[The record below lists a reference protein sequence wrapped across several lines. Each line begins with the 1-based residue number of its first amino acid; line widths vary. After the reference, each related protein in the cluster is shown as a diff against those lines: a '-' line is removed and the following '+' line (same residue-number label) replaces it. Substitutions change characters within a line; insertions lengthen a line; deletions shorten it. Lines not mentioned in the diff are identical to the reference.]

1 MQHIEGFCILLRL
14 EVTTSEL
21 PLLVKSEMVDDQVDN
36 ASARV
41 EQNDPESASCLD
53 DIVLLLQSKECY
65 QS

>member
-21 PLLVKSEMVDDQVDN
+21 PLLVESEMEGVQGDS

-53 DIVLLLQSKECY
+53 DVVLLLQSKECCP
-65 QS
+65 S